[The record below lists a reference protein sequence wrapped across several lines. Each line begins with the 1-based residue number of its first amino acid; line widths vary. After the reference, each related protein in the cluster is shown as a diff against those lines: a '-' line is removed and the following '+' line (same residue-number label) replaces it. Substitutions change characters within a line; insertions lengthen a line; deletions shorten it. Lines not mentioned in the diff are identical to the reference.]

1 LLGLGRLVVLL
12 FVELIHI
19 LETILGV
26 FVWVVIMPLD
36 RSRCAD
42 LLDRALL

>member
-1 LLGLGRLVVLL
+1 LLGLRRLVVLL

-19 LETILGV
+19 LETVLGI

-36 RSRCAD
+36 
-42 LLDRALL
+42 